1 MSLIPTPIQKFSSL
15 QSTAYHLVDIAIN
28 QESSAPD
35 SALKNYLDAQEI
47 MNKALGL
54 RLLPNDYQQI
64 SQSISKMHGIL
75 EQITER
81 IIFLSQKLSTSKQSN
96 SPKNFR
102 KSPNQSNQNLKQAQQ
117 KKPTAES
124 QKLIDQIE
132 NEIIDNTIPVKWDD
146 IVGLEYPKQALKEL
160 IILPSLRPDL
170 FQGLRSPPKGL
181 LLFGPPGN
189 GKTMLARATA
199 YEAHC
204 TFFSISA
211 SSLTSKWVGEGEK
224 LVRTLFQVARQR
236 QPSVVFIDEIDSIL
250 TKRTENENESSRRLK
265 TEFLIQLDG
274 ATTDPNE
281 RLLVMAATN
290 RPQDLDDAALRRF
303 SKRVFVPLPDKKIRT
318 SLIQRLMKDQSNN
331 LSKQNFSRLA
341 KITEGFSSSDITA
354 LCKEAA
360 MEPIRN
366 VDISNISVQDIRK
379 ITIKDFENA
388 LKIVRPSCS
397 KALITELEKWSS
409 EFGIKLKIILILFK
423 KNKLFFF

>member
-409 EFGIKLKIILILFK
+409 EFGI
-423 KNKLFFF
+423 N